1 MQTTPEHRHESSDVR
16 IRPVAIF
23 VGSLSVAVIV
33 VLAGM
38 GGLYRYFAAHQPQP
52 EIPPSPLVQTR
63 QTAPEPRLQST
74 PAQDRRALRA
84 HEDAVLGSYGWVDR
98 RTGAV
103 RIPIDRALE
112 LMAQRGEPKK

>member
-1 MQTTPEHRHESSDVR
+1 MQTTSEHRHESSDVR

-23 VGSLSVAVIV
+23 VFSLFVAVVV
-33 VLAGM
+33 VLAAM
-38 GGLYRYFAAHQPQP
+38 AGLYRYFATHQPQP

-63 QTAPEPRLQST
+63 QTAPEPRLQSA
-74 PAQDRRALRA
+74 PSQDWRTLRA

-98 RTGAV
+98 RTGTV

-112 LMAQRGEPKK
+112 LMAQRGDPKK